1 VHALLSYSFDGV
13 SGWDFVENLYGTD
26 FIPLGPGLGL
36 DVHDPSNSFDSHVI
50 FASTGQA
57 PAGPM
62 LDEDGL
68 ARVYYMGGNGPHSGT
83 RNTSFGLATLP
94 SVDRFAGVGGTGT
107 IKSTITVLVT
117 GPTLTVTAD
126 SLAYGDAT
134 TLKGAAVTVATDN
147 IVGLMVTDA
156 TPLSLSSTNATD
168 APVTFAGVADF
179 SDYVGKEV
187 SIVVELVDALVYS
200 VGFV

>member
-1 VHALLSYSFDGV
+1 
-13 SGWDFVENLYGTD
+13 
-26 FIPLGPGLGL
+26 
-36 DVHDPSNSFDSHVI
+36 
-50 FASTGQA
+50 
-57 PAGPM
+57 
-62 LDEDGL
+62 
-68 ARVYYMGGNGPHSGT
+68 
-83 RNTSFGLATLP
+83 
-94 SVDRFAGVGGTGT
+94 VDRFAGVGGTGT

-126 SLAYGDAT
+126 SLAYGDAA

-156 TPLSLSSTNATD
+156 TPLSLRSTNATD